1 MKGLFAVAIGLT
13 TLVIG
18 TREGLAG
25 QRQDTVNPADSSR
38 QSATSAAADLSRQ
51 SAASAPADR
60 FVTVNGLRIHY
71 VDWGNPTARP
81 LILIHGLDRVSRTF
95 DHLAT
100 HFAARYHVIAIDMRG
115 HGDSGWDPEGRY
127 LVEDHVGDVEG
138 LVQQLGLKNITI
150 WGNSTGGRVA
160 QVFAGKHPDLVSAVI
175 SEDVGPER
183 PRQIADNY
191 SRRVAQEEAGWATE
205 EELLAQLRKTNAGV
219 SDAVLV
225 PYVRYGTKRRADGRL
240 VWKRDPQ
247 LVKGFVA
254 TDLWRYVREIKAPI
268 LYVIGGRSTI
278 VPLETQ
284 DELKKT
290 LPRVRIVTMPG
301 LGHYPSDEKPQEFLA
316 IVDEF
321 LKTTP

>member
-13 TLVIG
+13 TLLIG
-18 TREGLAG
+18 TRDGLAG
-25 QRQDTVNPADSSR
+25 QRQEAVAPADLSR
-38 QSATSAAADLSRQ
+38 QSVAGAAADLSRQ
-51 SAASAPADR
+51 SAGGATADS

-81 LILIHGLDRVSRTF
+81 LILIHGLDRVARTF
-95 DHLAT
+95 DHVAP
-100 HFAARYHVIAIDMRG
+100 HFTARFHVIAMDMRG
-115 HGDSGWDPEGRY
+115 HGDSGWDPQGRY

-160 QVFAGKHPDLVSAVI
+160 QVFAGKHPELVSAVI

-191 SRRVAQEEAGWATE
+191 SRRVAQEDAGWASE
-205 EELLAQLRKTNAGV
+205 EELLAQLRKSNAGV

-240 VWKRDPQ
+240 IWKRDPQ

-254 TDLWRYVREIKAPI
+254 TDLWRFVRDIKAPI

-284 DELKKT
+284 EALKKT
-290 LPRVRIVTMPG
+290 LPNARIVTMPG

-316 IVDEF
+316 IIDEF
-321 LKTTP
+321 LKTTR

>member
-1 MKGLFAVAIGLT
+1 MKGLVVVAIGLT
-13 TLVIG
+13 ALAIG
-18 TREGLAG
+18 TRDGLAG
-25 QRQDTVNPADSSR
+25 QRQGTVSPAEM
-38 QSATSAAADLSRQ
+38 
-51 SAASAPADR
+51 

-95 DHLAT
+95 DHLAP
-100 HFAARYHVIAIDMRG
+100 HFTARYHVIAMDMRG
-115 HGDSGWDPEGRY
+115 HGDSGWDPEARY

-205 EELLAQLRKTNAGV
+205 EELLAQLRKSNAGV

-268 LYVIGGRSTI
+268 LYVIGGRSSHRPARDAGRVEEDAAEGSHRDDARTR
-278 VPLETQ
+278 
-284 DELKKT
+284 T
-290 LPRVRIVTMPG
+290 LPQRREAPG
-301 LGHYPSDEKPQEFLA
+301 VPGHRR
-316 IVDEF
+316 
-321 LKTTP
+321 